1 MTMTTTAPTDRA
13 VTTVRTVDRT
23 EVENFLFAEARL
35 LEAFELEAWLELFEP
50 GAHFQIPTTDI
61 GDEPDPARHQFYVMD
76 DWDLLNARVV
86 RLLSKN
92 AHAENPRSGT
102 HRMISNV
109 ELADG
114 PGPDEITVRANFFV
128 NRIRD
133 GRVDPYLGTYQH
145 RLVVTD
151 DGFRF
156 RLRRTVLA
164 YEQLRPGGRL
174 SFIL

>member
-1 MTMTTTAPTDRA
+1 MTTTTYANQAATSLRNVERA
-13 VTTVRTVDRT
+13 
-23 EVENFLFAEARL
+23 EVEDFLFAEARL

-50 GAHFQIPTTDI
+50 GAEFQIPTTDI
-61 GDEPDPARHQFYVMD
+61 GEEPDTRRHQFFIMD
-76 DWDLLNARVV
+76 DWDLLNARVI

-102 HRMISNV
+102 HRMITNV
-109 ELADG
+109 ELA
-114 PGPDEITVRANFFV
+114 PGEADDEISVRANFFV

-133 GRVDPYLGTYQH
+133 GRVDPYLGRYQH
-145 RLVVTD
+145 RLVVTP

-164 YEQLRPGGRL
+164 LEQLRPGGRL

>member
-1 MTMTTTAPTDRA
+1 MITFTNQASTSL
-13 VTTVRTVDRT
+13 RTVERA
-23 EVENFLFAEARL
+23 EVEDFLFAEARI
-35 LEAFELEAWLELFEP
+35 LEAFRLEEWLELFEP

-61 GDEPDPARHQFYVMD
+61 GEEPDPQRHQFFVMD
-76 DWDLLNARVV
+76 DWDLLNARVI

-102 HRMISNV
+102 HRMITNV
-109 ELADG
+109 ELAAG
-114 PGPDEITVRANFFV
+114 EEPDEISVRANFFV

-133 GRVDPYLGTYQH
+133 GRVDPYLGSYRH
-145 RLVVTD
+145 RLVVTP
-151 DGFRF
+151 DGFKF